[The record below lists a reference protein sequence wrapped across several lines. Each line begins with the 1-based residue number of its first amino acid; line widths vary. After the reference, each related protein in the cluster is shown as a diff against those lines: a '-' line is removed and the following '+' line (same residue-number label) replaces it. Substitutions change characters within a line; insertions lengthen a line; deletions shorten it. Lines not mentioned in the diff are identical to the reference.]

1 MSRQL
6 GRASMTL
13 SLAGIAVTLLTVAI
27 IVANGGFYV
36 HPRNGTATGNNTVD
50 DYVRSAYIR
59 LPEDIIIIIIVI
71 VIICIFAYD
80 DDGRQTPTDA
90 SEQKK
95 SGPLGGPVIIIA
107 IK

>member
-1 MSRQL
+1 
-6 GRASMTL
+6 MTL

-36 HPRNGTATGNNTVD
+36 HPRNVTATGNNTVD

-59 LPEDIIIIIIVI
+59 LPEDIIIIIIIVI

-95 SGPLGGPVIIIA
+95 IRPIRRASNNHSD
-107 IK
+107 